1 MATAGLRAR
10 TIRVGAD
17 ATIAID
23 YWQPSSDVKAHFCTH
38 AHADHVVGLGRRGWR
53 PGTVGGKI
61 YATKI
66 TRELL
71 VARMPTL
78 SRYVTAL
85 ECGETHA
92 IRLTPSTT
100 ITVTVIDAGHCPGS
114 AMFLIEGACGRVLH
128 TGDFRREDFCARE
141 ALPECVTRAPID
153 VLMIDNT
160 YANPKCAFIGREE
173 ATAECVALV
182 EKYRDRPILLGIDS
196 LGKEDLMCAIAGA
209 IGEAVEIPNE
219 RILASNF
226 ASCLKGTSACEYEL
240 LIKRAVNE
248 RLPQHERTN
257 VRCVPKQHVRPK
269 ALRSLAQGLKYA
281 DVQAPVAILPTGW
294 SAVRGK
300 DDSMTTGQ
308 GENGLNPPST
318 VRGIDVDVADDD
330 PEGCILSVAYSL
342 HAPYGELE
350 AFVRAVQPGI
360 VVGNTRVC
368 AEDEDSRDPAE
379 HFAQYCTGEVS
390 DAARAM
396 AAFERSNSDR
406 IADAPGDGDVVDR
419 ILKVRVNVN
428 EVKIVKSDVPVK
440 RKTQLVAVQNGV
452 TFETPKKLSWK
463 EMEQKKL
470 EAWNARAASIWE
482 TITTKKHKTVKNAV
496 ENEDDVSDEDVED
509 AVDGDETT
517 EEEEDAT
524 QLKNHEN
531 APVVRQRKHIPS
543 WMTARS

>member
-379 HFAQYCTGEVS
+379 HFAQYCTGEFS

-396 AAFERSNSDR
+396 AAFERSNNDR
-406 IADAPGDGDVVDR
+406 LIDKAIDVEVVDR
-419 ILKVRVNVN
+419 ILKVRVNVD
-428 EVKIVKSDVPVK
+428 EVKIIKSDAPVK
-440 RKTQLVAVQNGV
+440 RKTQLVAVQKGV
-452 TFETPKKLSWK
+452 TFEAPKKLSWK

-470 EAWNARAASIWE
+470 EAWNERAACIWK
-482 TITTKKHKTVKNAV
+482 TITTKKQRTVEHATDN
-496 ENEDDVSDEDVED
+496 DEDKDDASVED
-509 AVDGDETT
+509 AID
-517 EEEEDAT
+517 EEDTAT
-524 QLKNHEN
+524 GDASAPKNDEN

-543 WMTARS
+543 WMTA